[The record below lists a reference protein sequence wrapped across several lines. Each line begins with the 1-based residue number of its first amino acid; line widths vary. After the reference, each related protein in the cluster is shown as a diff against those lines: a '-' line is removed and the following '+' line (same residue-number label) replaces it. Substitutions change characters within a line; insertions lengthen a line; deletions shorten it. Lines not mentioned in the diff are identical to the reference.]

1 MPVLLL
7 FDLLIAFALISIGLL
22 VALRDWRP
30 TVNRLYF
37 AMACFTACWIVSN
50 YISNNTGISLGAAVL
65 ANKLVLL
72 FPGLTLTSFL
82 GFVIEF
88 TAQRRKKD
96 LQTLNSLLVAIF
108 ILALTPL
115 VVQGV
120 AKEGNLY
127 TIDFGPLAIVYFAG
141 ILVTASLGFYLLL
154 RDLSRTTGV
163 ERQKRLVIFW
173 SLLVTTAVNI
183 FTNVGLPFLH
193 GSYDL
198 TKIGPLSAVFI
209 VLGSAYAIIKH
220 RLFDIRTFV
229 LRAVTYVFSTILL
242 SLVFILPVVL
252 IVAAITQVHFTWG
265 RLIWGVLG
273 ATVFALF
280 YNRVRI
286 AFDNLTNR
294 IFFRGY
300 YEPQDVINQLSEA
313 LVYSVN
319 AEQIERHS
327 KRILN
332 KAIKAGKF
340 DFWLMDTAG
349 SGVDRPAELHSLGEL
364 FHGRA
369 SSNVCI
375 TAEQPAGSKLA
386 AFLREQDTAA
396 LIRLRAGST
405 TLGFMALGFKESGEA
420 FSLRDRQLLNIASN
434 EIAIALQDAL
444 HFEEIQHFNRTLQER
459 VQKATRELKH
469 SNEKLRAL
477 DETKDEFITMASH
490 QLRTPLTSVK
500 GYLSMVLEGDAG
512 KLNAQQTKMLQQ
524 SYVSAQRMVYLIADL
539 LNLSRLNTGKFVIE
553 STPTD
558 LVEVVQSEVD
568 QLIETARSRDV
579 KLTFRPPANFP
590 ILLLDETKIHQ
601 VVMNFI
607 DNAIYYTPA
616 GGSIDVELKDDGANI
631 EYLVRDS
638 GIGVPRSEQHKLF
651 TKFYRAANAQRARPD
666 GTGLGLFMAKKVVIA
681 QGGVIIFESEEGKG
695 STFGFR
701 FSKRH
706 HAVAESPSSKEA
718 NVESASTTA
727 TALAK

>member
-1 MPVLLL
+1 MLELAALIIGVLATIALALVVYLKDQRAATNRLFVVLAVCLIGWSVTTYLSLHASSDRQTLYWIRWIMLVVVFQNTILFLLAHVFPGSSAPQLKKIRYKVAIGYSAIVALAAISPWLFISFENGTPRPGPAMPL
-7 FDLLIAFALISIGLL
+7 FLVHVIIFALGSVIALARRYYRVHGQERAQLGYLL
-22 VALRDWRP
+22 VGML
-30 TVNRLYF
+30 
-37 AMACFTACWIVSN
+37 
-50 YISNNTGISLGAAVL
+50 
-65 ANKLVLL
+65 
-72 FPGLTLTSFL
+72 
-82 GFVIEF
+82 
-88 TAQRRKKD
+88 
-96 LQTLNSLLVAIF
+96 
-108 ILALTPL
+108 
-115 VVQGV
+115 
-120 AKEGNLY
+120 
-127 TIDFGPLAIVYFAG
+127 
-141 ILVTASLGFYLLL
+141 
-154 RDLSRTTGV
+154 
-163 ERQKRLVIFW
+163 
-173 SLLVTTAVNI
+173 LLVTIEPACNFILPVAFNSNLLVTYSPIYSIV
-183 FTNVGLPFLH
+183 FSGL
-193 GSYDL
+193 
-198 TKIGPLSAVFI
+198 I
-209 VLGSAYAIIKH
+209 AYAIVRHK
-220 RLFDIRTFV
+220 LFDIRAFV
-229 LRAVTYVFSTILL
+229 LRAVVYVFSTVLL
-242 SLVFILPVVL
+242 SIVFILPAVL
-252 IVAAITQVHFTWG
+252 VVAAIIQVHLTWD
-265 RLIWGVLG
+265 RLAWGVLG

-280 YNRVRI
+280 YSRVRI

-340 DFWLMDTAG
+340 DFWLMDAAG

-369 SSNVCI
+369 GSNVCI

-512 KLNAQQTKMLQQ
+512 KLNTQQAKMLQQ

-553 STPTD
+553 PTPTD

-616 GGSIDVELKDDGANI
+616 GGSIDVELKDDGTNI

-681 QGGVIIFESEEGKG
+681 QGGAIIFASEEGKG

-701 FSKRH
+701 FSKRR
-706 HAVAESPSSKEA
+706 HAVAGGTGSKEA
-718 NVESASTTA
+718 NIENVSAI
-727 TALAK
+727 AK

>member
-1 MPVLLL
+1 MLEFAALIIGVLATVTLAFIVYLKDRRAVTNRLFMVLAACLVGWSIATYLSLHTSSNEQTLYWIRWIMLAVVCQNTVLFLLAHVFPGTSAPQLKKTRYKIAVAYSVIVALATISPWLFTSFKDGAPQPGPAMPL
-7 FDLLIAFALISIGLL
+7 FLVHVIIFALGSVITLARRYHQAHGQERAQLGYLL
-22 VALRDWRP
+22 VGML
-30 TVNRLYF
+30 
-37 AMACFTACWIVSN
+37 
-50 YISNNTGISLGAAVL
+50 
-65 ANKLVLL
+65 
-72 FPGLTLTSFL
+72 
-82 GFVIEF
+82 
-88 TAQRRKKD
+88 
-96 LQTLNSLLVAIF
+96 
-108 ILALTPL
+108 
-115 VVQGV
+115 
-120 AKEGNLY
+120 
-127 TIDFGPLAIVYFAG
+127 
-141 ILVTASLGFYLLL
+141 
-154 RDLSRTTGV
+154 
-163 ERQKRLVIFW
+163 
-173 SLLVTTAVNI
+173 LLVTIEPACNFMLPVAFGSNLLVTYSPIYSIV
-183 FTNVGLPFLH
+183 FSGL
-193 GSYDL
+193 
-198 TKIGPLSAVFI
+198 I
-209 VLGSAYAIIKH
+209 AYAIVRHK
-220 RLFDIRTFV
+220 LFDIRAFV
-229 LRAVTYVFSTILL
+229 LRAVVYVFSTVLL
-242 SLVFILPVVL
+242 SIVFIVPLVLGVV
-252 IVAAITQVHFTWG
+252 AITQVHFTWG

-294 IFFRGY
+294 VFFRGY

-340 DFWLMDTAG
+340 DFWLMDTVG
-349 SGVDRPAELHSLGEL
+349 SGVDQPAELHSLGEL
-364 FHGRA
+364 FHGRTG
-369 SSNVCI
+369 SNVCI

-396 LIRLRAGST
+396 LIRLRAGSA
-405 TLGFMALGFKESGEA
+405 TLGFMALGFKESGGT

-444 HFEEIQHFNRTLQER
+444 HFEEIQNFNRTLQER

-500 GYLSMVLEGDAG
+500 GYLSMVLEGDTG
-512 KLNAQQTKMLQQ
+512 KLNAQQAKMLRQ
-524 SYVSAQRMVYLIADL
+524 SFVSAQRMVYLIADL

-568 QLIETARSRDV
+568 QLVETARAREV
-579 KLTFRPPANFP
+579 KLVFRPPANFP
-590 ILLLDETKIHQ
+590 ILLLDENKVHQ

-616 GGSIDVELKDDGANI
+616 GGTIDVELKDDGANV
-631 EYLVRDS
+631 EYLVHDT
-638 GIGVPRSEQHKLF
+638 GIGVPRPEQHRLF
-651 TKFYRAANAQRARPD
+651 TKFYRAANARRARPD
-666 GTGLGLFMAKKVVIA
+666 GTGLGLFMAKKVVVA

-701 FSKRH
+701 FSKRRH
-706 HAVAESPSSKEA
+706 MVPVNPGSEDAS
-718 NVESASTTA
+718 VESASTIA
-727 TALAK
+727 TTIAK